1 MEKKTYSN
9 LVVSS
14 APHIVSNVDTTRIM
28 AMVIMALI
36 PSLLVSIYVFGMRVL
51 TLTVVCIVASVFFE
65 WAWNALMHKR
75 QDRKSVV

>member
-36 PSLLVSIYVFGMRVL
+36 PSLLVCIFVFGM
-51 TLTVVCIVASVFFE
+51 
-65 WAWNALMHKR
+65 
-75 QDRKSVV
+75 